1 MAKPGEDRRSFVAD
15 RSGEMGERLVQKGL
29 ASWQARIAHEFIIYI
44 ALNYLTGQPSRVAA
58 HPPRLRDGDEK
69 PFAHSVVTD

>member
-1 MAKPGEDRRSFVAD
+1 
-15 RSGEMGERLVQKGL
+15 L